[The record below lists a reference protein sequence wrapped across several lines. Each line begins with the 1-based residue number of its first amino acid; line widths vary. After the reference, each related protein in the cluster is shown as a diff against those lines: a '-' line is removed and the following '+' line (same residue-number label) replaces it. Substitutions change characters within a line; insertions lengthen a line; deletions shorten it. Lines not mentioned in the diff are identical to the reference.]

1 MVMMALSDISKTYS
15 KRKLKN
21 VLQMTNKDIAFKILD
36 YLEEILA
43 FFVDDDTERELRSD
57 IEFHTTSNGFFKKG
71 TSYIF
76 YSWECRFIY
85 RQNY

>member
-1 MVMMALSDISKTYS
+1 MRYFKNILNKDIN
-15 KRKLKN
+15 N
-21 VLQMTNKDIAFKILD
+21 VLQTTTKDTAFKILD

-76 YSWECRFIY
+76 YSWECRLIY